1 SGDARAAPPEHR
13 AGGRC
18 VEARRPIQL
27 LVARPIVRRAVA
39 ARRSHESLSV
49 NPFRTTSTGSTFAGA
64 AISVAIEAASVVA
77 LFGSDQQNAIG
88 REVAVPIHLE
98 DGQEFSTPLDA
109 LLKHGKLLFEAVWTD
124 Q

>member
-1 SGDARAAPPEHR
+1 M
-13 AGGRC
+13 
-18 VEARRPIQL
+18 
-27 LVARPIVRRAVA
+27 
-39 ARRSHESLSV
+39 

-64 AISVAIEAASVVA
+64 AISVAIAAASVVA

-98 DGQEFSTPLDA
+98 DGQEFSTPVDA

-124 Q
+124 QEGGGRPLTKGTGRPLTDPSQPLRGLRRGCPSHPCGISGGR